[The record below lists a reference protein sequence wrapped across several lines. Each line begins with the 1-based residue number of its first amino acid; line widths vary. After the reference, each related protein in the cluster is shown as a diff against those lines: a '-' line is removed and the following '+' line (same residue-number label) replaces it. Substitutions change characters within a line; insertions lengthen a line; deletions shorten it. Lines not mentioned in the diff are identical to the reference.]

1 MYFYVHENKH
11 APSTFHSKSLS
22 NINLPNLFIKGTR
35 AQSFGGVGKGWKVLI
50 YKYNLDMS
58 ISEEM

>member
-1 MYFYVHENKH
+1 MLL
-11 APSTFHSKSLS
+11 PHS
-22 NINLPNLFIKGTR
+22 IPNLCQTSTCRICLLKGLEHK
-35 AQSFGGVGKGWKVLI
+35 VLGWKVLI